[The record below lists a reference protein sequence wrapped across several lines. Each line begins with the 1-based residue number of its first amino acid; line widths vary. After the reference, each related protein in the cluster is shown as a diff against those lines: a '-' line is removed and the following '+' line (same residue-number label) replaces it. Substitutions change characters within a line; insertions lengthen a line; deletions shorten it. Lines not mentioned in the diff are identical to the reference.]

1 MDSKMFRLDKY
12 DRQRSE
18 KNNRQHNHSQTFIV
32 EEPLISDNA
41 KNFYTLTVMAEPQNV
56 RAY

>member
-18 KNNRQHNHSQTFIV
+18 KNNRWHNHSQTFIV
-32 EEPLISDNA
+32 GEPLISDND
-41 KNFYTLTVMAEPQNV
+41 KNFYILTLMAEP
-56 RAY
+56 